1 MLKSGCIKIIDTD
14 SFTVNEDLTEEQIY
28 GMNLEQFNNQIE
40 LVLGNSG
47 NTRMQ
52 VLRNNP
58 KFAEVQR
65 NYVIRQ
71 MRGQNPSVTT
81 LIDCLADIAEE
92 QFGRKFNNL
101 QEIEQA
107 IQESEIQQEDENK
120 IVSFDEYKNSKQQIT
135 RQQTGNIETSQIGI
149 KQKFANF
156 LADKSLLRKI
166 PFIDRF
172 VEKEQRLL
180 PKPTQEQREDK
191 TTAHAKFE
199 DEISGHGKYK
209 NLVLGKPVRNVVL
222 EMDGQKIPESHS
234 MADSEK
240 MAQIE
245 KKMDGKS
252 LEDDL

>member
-1 MLKSGCIKIIDTD
+1 
-14 SFTVNEDLTEEQIY
+14 
-28 GMNLEQFNNQIE
+28 MNLEQFNNQIE

-58 KFAEVQR
+58 KFMEVQR
-65 NYVIRQ
+65 NYVIGQ

-81 LIDCLADIAEE
+81 LIDCLDNIAEE
-92 QFGRKFNNL
+92 QFGKKFNNL

-107 IQESEIQQEDENK
+107 IQEREIQQEDENK
-120 IVSFDEYKNSKQQIT
+120 IVSFDEYINRKQQIS

-149 KQKFANF
+149 KQKIANF
-156 LADKSLLRKI
+156 LANKTLLRKI

-172 VEKEQRLL
+172 VAKEQRLL
-180 PKPTQEQREDK
+180 PKTTQEQREDK

-199 DEISGHGKYK
+199 DEISEQGKYK
-209 NLVLGKPVRNVVL
+209 NLFLGQPVKDVSF
-222 EMDGQKIPESHS
+222 EMNRQKIPESYS
-234 MADSEK
+234 MVDSEK
-240 MAQIE
+240 VAQMK